1 MTTARRGS
9 TARSIVRFVL
19 LPVRFMAAI
28 AILGLLKVIE
38 PVVRIRIVALSS
50 RMGLLALDTET
61 YLRRRAVNPPPSR
74 EIHVFVTREPANR
87 QLLTMIKRHV
97 WVIEDRVSY
106 SIFLVMQRCA
116 PDSTVWLPF
125 GHVSEVMEYGDLRL
139 APPQMAFTQ
148 EEEARGAELLRR
160 MGIGQG
166 QPFVC
171 FHSRDSSFLARWFPG
186 ASADYW
192 RYHDCRDT
200 TVENY
205 LPAAEYLASIGI
217 VALRMG
223 SVVDRPIA
231 SSCPGVIDYA
241 STYRSDFGDIYL
253 TSHCKFFLGNTAGL
267 VCVPYIF
274 NVPVV
279 DANQTPVKCVSLGA
293 SDVFVF
299 KKLWDRAL
307 GRVLS
312 LPEILSRGA
321 HLLVATE
328 EFEAAGIEVIE
339 NTPDEIVDAT
349 KEMNSRLDGTW
360 VTTDEDERLQQRFRE
375 LFDAACG
382 QFGHFSGRLSAAF
395 LRQNP
400 GWLE

>member
-1 MTTARRGS
+1 MTTAGRGS
-9 TARSIVRFVL
+9 TARSIVRIAL
-19 LPVRFMAAI
+19 LPVRFVAAI
-28 AILGLLKVIE
+28 AILGLLKVVE
-38 PVVRIRIVALSS
+38 PFVRIRIVALSS
-50 RMGLLALDTET
+50 RMGLLALDTEA
-61 YLRRRAVNPPPSR
+61 YLRRRASSPPSPR

-87 QLLTMIKRHV
+87 QLLTMVKRRV

-116 PDSTVWLPF
+116 PNSSVWLPF
-125 GHVSEVMEYGDLRL
+125 GHLSEVMEYEDLSL

-160 MGIGQG
+160 MGIGHG

-171 FHSRDSSFLARWFPG
+171 FHSRDSTYLARAYG
-186 ASADYW
+186 VSADYW

-231 SSCPGVIDYA
+231 SKHPGVIDYA
-241 STYRSDFGDIYL
+241 TTYRSDFGDIYL
-253 TSHCKFFLGNTAGL
+253 PSHCKFFLGNTSGL

-293 SDVFVF
+293 PDLFVF

-307 GRVLS
+307 GRALS

-321 HLLVATE
+321 HLLVTTE
-328 EFEAAGIEVIE
+328 EFEAAGIELIE
-339 NTPDEIVDAT
+339 NTPDEIVDAA

-360 VTTDEDERLQQRFRE
+360 VTTDEDERLQRRFRE
-375 LFDAACG
+375 LFDPACS
-382 QFGHFSGRLSAAF
+382 QFGHFTARLSAAF